1 MSDANFRRC
10 LQALRSAQSDNER
23 FAALMMVT
31 RAVKE
36 EDCDEDMKRE
46 MLDALGFR
54 FLTRLMKT
62 ASVPEG
68 CPSTI
73 FKSIA
78 LSILASFAQD
88 TQVLSNKEMK
98 KQVSVLNEIIL
109 CNISGDDTDMEASL
123 LSDCYDCLQ
132 GMILSPVSRQYLIQ
146 GGSVSALV
154 EVIVSQQTGHDK
166 ARDLVVELLRWE
178 RAGVWAGRPGDA
190 QKLLQCLVSRFK
202 EKQDATKFE
211 IGEVLTFVLSTVEKE
226 EDECK
231 SPWLQD
237 LVLEVY
243 SIIRSKLDSRLRDS
257 TLCLAASLVSCQ
269 GIACLLPPVTDDLK
283 MLLLL
288 THMACIEVRMV
299 LEDGRIEQVKS
310 KAGVVC
316 SCYGLLENIIGH
328 MTAGISLGLEKKQ
341 VLQLHSAML
350 GAFNSVIFFLSQVS
364 QQEIEMSRTSLLVTA
379 SVRVLG
385 AWLAEETSA
394 LREEIYNLLPFLVQ
408 ICKAQVQGIQGEYEE
423 TPETIPSLDSLTL
436 GAQPHLETQPTVTQE
451 EEVTSKNTDGDQAAS
466 SEGQGQKSVRFDP
479 ATTEG
484 EGHPVLSADSP
495 QFSGMDQC
503 KDQCT
508 DQCKDQCKDQC
519 MDQSVDQC
527 VDQCCTSEQ
536 CSSIEQCCGVDLV
549 RFLLPGF
556 CHLTAEDKSRTILL
570 GESIHVFLLEY
581 FRQQMLY
588 FLDNRDDLDTKDCI
602 ASLCGIFLNL
612 SVTEPDTASSH
623 HTFHRLLDMVCHY
636 LTKTV
641 HDFNLLV
648 MSGNF
653 VTIGL
658 MLLRHQKHRT
668 DIQPE
673 GRDQFLAGSISF
685 LSKCHCRVSQ
695 KPPALGVSETY
706 RAVWEDISE
715 LWFLSI
721 QGLCALVPL
730 YPDVAKLLLK
740 SGWLPALIRMLLG
753 VKGEGVDPDTET
765 AFLSLILTL
774 ASRDKPARLVIREK
788 RGIEL
793 AHMYHC
799 EDLEKALTDA

>member
-1 MSDANFRRC
+1 MSDPSFRRC

-31 RAVKE
+31 KAVKA

-68 CPSTI
+68 CPPTI
-73 FKSIA
+73 YKSIA

-88 TQVLSNKEMK
+88 TQVLSSKEMN

-109 CNISGDDTDMEASL
+109 CNISGDEDDLEVSL

-132 GMILSPVSRQYLIQ
+132 GMLLSPISRQYLIQ

-154 EVIVSQQTGHDK
+154 EVIVSQQTGHEK
-166 ARDLVVELLRWE
+166 ACDLIVELLRWE
-178 RAGVWAGRPGDA
+178 RAGVWAGYPGIA
-190 QKLLQCLVSRFK
+190 QKLLQCLISRFK
-202 EKQDATKFE
+202 TLKDATKFK
-211 IGEVLTFVLSTVEKE
+211 IGEILTFVLSTVEKE
-226 EDECK
+226 EDEHK

-237 LVLEVY
+237 LVLEIF

-257 TLCLAASLVSCQ
+257 TLCLVAALVGCQ
-269 GIACLLPPVTDDLK
+269 GVACLLPPVTDDLK
-283 MLLLL
+283 MLLLI

-299 LEDGRIEQVKS
+299 LEDGRIEEVKR

-328 MTAGISLGLEKKQ
+328 MTAGMSLGLEKKQ

-364 QQEIEMSRTSLLVTA
+364 QQQIQMSTASLLVTA

-394 LREEIYNLLPFLVQ
+394 LREEIYSLLPFLLH
-408 ICKAQVQGIQGEYEE
+408 ICKAQVQSSQGKQEE
-423 TPETIPSLDSLTL
+423 ILETEHSLDSLKL
-436 GAQPHLETQPTVTQE
+436 DSHAHIETQQAVAE
-451 EEVTSKNTDGDQAAS
+451 KVKAENTDVDHAAC
-466 SEGQGQKSVRFDP
+466 SEGQGQTSDP
-479 ATTEG
+479 LNSATTEG
-484 EGHPVLSADSP
+484 VGHPVLSADSP
-495 QFSGMDQC
+495 QCPGMDQC
-503 KDQCT
+503 S
-508 DQCKDQCKDQC
+508 
-519 MDQSVDQC
+519 SVD
-527 VDQCCTSEQ
+527 
-536 CSSIEQCCGVDLV
+536 QCCGVDLV
-549 RFLLPGF
+549 RFLLPGL

-570 GESIHVFLLEY
+570 GEGIHMFLLEY
-581 FRQQMLY
+581 FRQQMMY

-612 SVTEPDTASSH
+612 SVTEPATASSH
-623 HTFHRLLDMVCHY
+623 HKFHQLLDLVCLY
-636 LTKTV
+636 LTNTV

-658 MLLRHQKHRT
+658 MLLRHQNHRT

-673 GRDQFLAGSISF
+673 VRDQFLAGSISF

-695 KPPALGVSETY
+695 KPPALGVSEMY
-706 RAVWEDISE
+706 RGVWEDISE
-715 LWFLSI
+715 LWFLSM
-721 QGLCALVPL
+721 QSLCALIPL
-730 YPDVAKLLLK
+730 YQDVAKLILK

-753 VKGEGVDPDTET
+753 VRGEGVDPDTET
-765 AFLSLILTL
+765 ALLSLILTL
-774 ASRDKPARLVIREK
+774 ASHHKPSRLVIREK

-799 EDLEKALTDA
+799 HDLEKALTDV

>member
-1 MSDANFRRC
+1 MNT
-10 LQALRSAQSDNER
+10 N
-23 FAALMMVT
+23 VT
-31 RAVKE
+31 RAVKA

-62 ASVPEG
+62 ANVPEG
-68 CPSTI
+68 CPPTI
-73 FKSIA
+73 YKSIA

-88 TQVLSNKEMK
+88 TQVLSSKEMK
-98 KQVSVLNEIIL
+98 QQVSVLNEIIL
-109 CNISGDDTDMEASL
+109 CNISGDEDDLEVSL

-132 GMILSPVSRQYLIQ
+132 GMLLSPVSRQYLIQ

-154 EVIVSQQTGHDK
+154 EVIVSQRTGHDK
-166 ARDLVVELLRWE
+166 ACDLMVELLRWE
-178 RAGVWAGRPGDA
+178 RAGVWAGYPGIA
-190 QKLLQCLVSRFK
+190 QKLLQYLVSRFK
-202 EKQDATKFE
+202 TLKDATKFK
-211 IGEVLTFVLSTVEKE
+211 IGEILTFVLSTVEKE
-226 EDECK
+226 EDEYK

-237 LVLEVY
+237 LVLEIY

-257 TLCLAASLVSCQ
+257 TLCLAASLVGCQ
-269 GIACLLPPVTDDLK
+269 GVACLLPPITDDLK

-299 LEDGRIEQVKS
+299 LEDGRIDEVKR

-328 MTAGISLGLEKKQ
+328 MTAGMSLGLEKKQ

-364 QQEIEMSRTSLLVTA
+364 QQQIEMPRTSLLVTA

-394 LREEIYNLLPFLVQ
+394 LREEIYNLLPFLLH
-408 ICKAQVQGIQGEYEE
+408 ICKGQVQSIQGKQDE
-423 TPETIPSLDSLTL
+423 TLETAPSLDSLKL
-436 GAQPHLETQPTVTQE
+436 DSHAHRETQQAVTPKVKAE
-451 EEVTSKNTDGDQAAS
+451 NTDVDHTAS
-466 SEGQGQKSVRFDP
+466 SEGQDHTSVP
-479 ATTEG
+479 LNSATTEG

-495 QFSGMDQC
+495 PCPG
-503 KDQCT
+503 T
-508 DQCKDQCKDQC
+508 DQF
-519 MDQSVDQC
+519 
-527 VDQCCTSEQ
+527 CTSDQ
-536 CSSIEQCCGVDLV
+536 CSSVDQCCGVDLV

-570 GESIHVFLLEY
+570 GEGIHMFLLEY
-581 FRQQMLY
+581 FRQQMMY
-588 FLDNRDDLDTKDCI
+588 FLGNRDDLDTKECI

-612 SVTEPDTASSH
+612 SVTEPATASSH
-623 HTFHRLLDMVCHY
+623 HKFHQLLDLVCHY

-658 MLLRHQKHRT
+658 MLLRHQNHRT

-673 GRDQFLAGSISF
+673 VRDQFLAGSISF

-706 RAVWEDISE
+706 RGVWEDISE
-715 LWFLSI
+715 LWFLSM
-721 QGLCALVPL
+721 QSLCALVPL
-730 YPDVAKLLLK
+730 YQDVAKLILK

-799 EDLEKALTDA
+799 DDLEKALTDV